1 MSISEPFI
9 RRPIATSLL
18 MLGVL
23 VFGIGAYNLLPVA
36 ALPRVDFPTVV
47 VTTNYPGAS
56 PETMASAIATPL
68 EQQFAAL
75 PSLTEMSST
84 SGVGTTM
91 ITLQFDL
98 ERSIDAAAQDVQQAI
113 NAATGLLPKDL
124 PSPPTYR
131 KTNPADRP
139 VLIYAIH
146 SDALPVYRIDD
157 YAYTIIAQK
166 LATVKGVAESR
177 IFGQKPYAVHVQVNP
192 GELAA
197 RGIGLEDLRTALTSA
212 TVNRPKGN
220 LASAHQ
226 TVTLDTNDQIFD
238 AAGFRK
244 VIVAYKNGAPIR
256 LGDIAEVID
265 GVQNARAGAWFERKP
280 AEGLAVQREAGAN
293 TNQVVDT
300 IRGAPYQPGLIKRY
314 LCSLDLLPAM
324 LLNCAPPPPGL
335 LEKLQESIP
344 PSVQVDL
351 VSDRSIVIRAAVH
364 DVQFTMMLTIGLV
377 ILVIFIFLRTL
388 WATVIPS
395 LAVPLSLLATFAVM
409 YAVGYSL
416 DNISLMALTI
426 SVGFIV
432 DDAIV
437 MIENIVRY
445 LEQGDRPFEAALK
458 GAGQIGFTIISITF
472 SLIAVFIPLLFM
484 GGIVGRLFREFAV
497 TVSVA
502 VVASAFISLTLTP
515 VMCSLFL
522 KGQGEHPPGR
532 LSRLA
537 ERGFVAV
544 LRGYERG
551 LIFIFRH
558 QLGALM
564 ATLGLMGLTFILY
577 FGVPYTS
584 YSGIPKGFFPQQDTG
599 FIFGQAEARQDTS
612 FAKMAGIVHQIV
624 DIVQKD
630 PAVNGAFY
638 FAGAYAYNPTENTGR
653 VFIQLKPHDQRD
665 VTSDQVIQR
674 LRPKVAAVEGAKFF
688 MQSGQDISIGGRLS
702 RTQYQ
707 YTLTD
712 TDSNELNQWAPMVEA
727 AMRKLPEL
735 QDVAS
740 DQQIAAPH
748 IAIDIDRDA
757 ASRLGL
763 SASLIDETL
772 YDAFGQRQ
780 IATMYTSTN
789 QYKVILEVKPEFQ
802 NDPTAL
808 SKIYV
813 SGPNGVQVPLS
824 SFTHFTSKV
833 EPLLLSHQGQFPAV
847 TLSFN
852 LAPGTAIGQAVDKIQ
867 AMEAD
872 LHMPATVNGAFQG
885 AAQAFK
891 ASLSST
897 PLLIGAAILVVY
909 IVLGILYESY
919 IHPITILSALPSAG
933 VGALLALMIMHYDL
947 SVIALIGVILLIGIV
962 KKNAIMMIDFA
973 LQAERLHGKSPLE
986 AIHEAC
992 LLRFRPI
999 MMTTF
1004 AALFGGLPIAIGQGA
1019 GSELRRPLGI
1029 AMVGGLLVSQWLTLY
1044 TTPVIYLYLDRLSRF
1059 LGGSRRQSRLAAALT
1074 DVQRPSLV
1082 EDSRGAAE

>member
-36 ALPRVDFPTVV
+36 ALPKVDFPTISVSV
-47 VTTNYPGAS
+47 SYPGAS
-56 PETMASAIATPL
+56 PETMASAVATPL

-75 PSLTEMSST
+75 PSLAEMTSTNGVGST
-84 SGVGTTM
+84 S
-91 ITLQFDL
+91 ISLQFDL
-98 ERSIDAAAQDVQQAI
+98 ERSIDGAAQDVQQAI
-113 NAATGLLPKDL
+113 NAASGLLPKDL
-124 PSPPTYR
+124 PNPPTYR

-139 VLIYAIH
+139 VLIYAVH
-146 SDALPVYRIDD
+146 SDAMPVYRIDD
-157 YAYTIIAQK
+157 YAYTILAQK
-166 LATVKGVAESR
+166 LATIKGVSESR

-192 GELAA
+192 GALAA
-197 RGIGLEDLRTALTSA
+197 RGIGLEDVRNALTLA
-212 TVNRPKGN
+212 TVNRPKGV
-220 LASAHQ
+220 LEGAHQ
-226 TVTLDTNDQIFD
+226 AVTLDTNDQIYN
-238 AAGFRK
+238 AADFRK
-244 VIVAYKNGAPIR
+244 VIVTYRNGAPVR
-256 LGDIAEVID
+256 LGDIAEVVD
-265 GVQNARAGAWFERKP
+265 SVKDVRQGAWFEGKP

-293 TNQVVDT
+293 TIQVVDT
-300 IRGAPYQPGLIKRY
+300 IK
-314 LCSLDLLPAM
+314 SLLP
-324 LLNCAPPPPGL
+324 
-335 LEKLQESIP
+335 KLQESIP
-344 PSVQVDL
+344 PTVHVDL
-351 VSDRSIVIRAAVH
+351 VSDRSVVIRAAVR

-377 ILVIFIFLRTL
+377 ILVIFIFLRTI

-395 LAVPLSLLATFAVM
+395 LAVPLSLLATFGVM
-409 YAVGYSL
+409 FGLGYSL

-426 SVGFIV
+426 SVGFVV

-445 LEQGDRPFEAALK
+445 LEKGDRPFEAALK

-484 GGIVGRLFREFAV
+484 SGIIGRLFREFAV

-502 VVASAFISLTLTP
+502 VMASAFISLTLTP
-515 VMCSLFL
+515 VLCSLFL
-522 KGQGEHPPGR
+522 KGESEHPPGR
-532 LSRLA
+532 VSRLA
-537 ERGFVAV
+537 ERGFVAA
-544 LRGYERG
+544 LNGYDRG
-551 LIFIFRH
+551 LKFVFRH
-558 QLGALM
+558 QFSALI
-564 ATLGLMGLTFILY
+564 ATLLLMVLTGYLY
-577 FGVPYTS
+577 VT
-584 YSGIPKGFFPQQDTG
+584 IPKGFFPQQDTG

-612 FAKMAGIVHQIV
+612 FTKMTGMVHRLGEIVRQ
-624 DIVQKD
+624 D
-630 PAVNGAFY
+630 PAVAGVLY
-638 FAGAYAYNPTENTGR
+638 FAGASPFNPTENTAR
-653 VFIQLKPHDQRD
+653 VFIQLKPHDERKI
-665 VTSDQVIQR
+665 TSDQVIQR
-674 LRPKVAAVEGAKFF
+674 LRPKVATVEGAKFF
-688 MQSGQDISIGGRLS
+688 MQSGQDISIGARLT

-712 TDSNELNQWAPMVEA
+712 TDSGELNHWAPIVEA
-727 AMRKLPEL
+727 AMQKLPEL

-748 IAIDIDRDA
+748 VAIEIDRDA

-763 SASLIDETL
+763 SASVIDETL

-780 IATMYTSTN
+780 VATMYTATN

-808 SKIYV
+808 SQIYV
-813 SGPNGVQVPLS
+813 NGPNGVQVPLS
-824 SFTHFTSKV
+824 SFAHFTAKV
-833 EPLLLSHQGQFPAV
+833 EPLMLSHQGQFPAV

-852 LAPGTAIGQAVDKIQ
+852 LAPGTAIGQAVERIQ
-867 AMEAD
+867 GMERD
-872 LHMPATVNGAFQG
+872 LHLPATVNGSFVG
-885 AAQAFK
+885 TAQAFQ

-897 PLLIGAAILVVY
+897 PLLVAAAILVVY
-909 IVLGILYESY
+909 IVLGVLYESY

-933 VGALLALMIMHYDL
+933 VGALLALMVMKYEL
-947 SVIALIGVILLIGIV
+947 TVIALIGVILLVGIV

-973 LQAERLHGKSPLE
+973 LTAERQEGKSPLE

-1004 AALFGGLPIAIGQGA
+1004 AALFGALPIAIGQGA

-1044 TTPVIYLYLDRLSRF
+1044 TTPVIYLYLDRLSRV
-1059 LGGSRRQSRLAAALT
+1059 LGGSRRPSRLAEALSDT
-1074 DVQRPSLV
+1074 PRSRLV
-1082 EDSRGAAE
+1082 EDPRGAAE

>member
-23 VFGIGAYNLLPVA
+23 VFGIGAYNLLPIA
-36 ALPRVDFPTVV
+36 ALPKVDFPTVA
-47 VTTNYPGAS
+47 VTVNYPGAS
-56 PETMASAIATPL
+56 PETMASAVATPL

-75 PSLTEMSST
+75 PGLAEMSST

-98 ERSIDAAAQDVQQAI
+98 ERNIDGAAQDVQQAI

-139 VLIYAIH
+139 VLIYAVH
-146 SDALPVYRIDD
+146 SDAMPVYRIDD
-157 YAYTIIAQK
+157 YAYTILAQK
-166 LATVKGVAESR
+166 LATVKGVSESR
-177 IFGQKPYAVHVQVNP
+177 IFGQKPYAVHVQLNP
-192 GELAA
+192 AALAV
-197 RGIGLEDLRTALTSA
+197 RGIGLEDVRNALTTA

-220 LASAHQ
+220 LEGERRV
-226 TVTLDTNDQIFD
+226 VTLDTNDQIFN
-238 AAGFRK
+238 AEGFRK
-244 VIVAYKNGAPIR
+244 VIVTWRNGAPVR

-265 GVQNARAGAWFERKP
+265 GVQNARAGAWFEGKP

-293 TNQVVDT
+293 TIQVVET
-300 IRGAPYQPGLIKRY
+300 INR
-314 LCSLDLLPAM
+314 LLP
-324 LLNCAPPPPGL
+324 
-335 LEKLQESIP
+335 KLRESIP
-344 PSVQVDL
+344 PTVHVDL
-351 VSDRSIVIRAAVH
+351 ISDRSIVIRAAVH
-364 DVQFTMMLTIGLV
+364 DVQFTMLLTIGLV
-377 ILVIFIFLRTL
+377 VLVIFIFLRTI

-395 LAVPLSLLATFAVM
+395 LAVPLSLLATFGIM
-409 YAVGYSL
+409 YGVGYSL

-426 SVGFIV
+426 SVGFVV

-484 GGIVGRLFREFAV
+484 GGIIGRLFREFAV

-522 KGQGEHPPGR
+522 KGQAEHPPGR
-532 LSRLA
+532 LNRLA
-537 ERGFVAV
+537 ERGFAAM
-544 LRGYERG
+544 LNGYDRG
-551 LIFIFRH
+551 LKFVFRH
-558 QLGALM
+558 QFSALLSTLLLM
-564 ATLGLMGLTFILY
+564 VATAYLY
-577 FGVPYTS
+577 IT
-584 YSGIPKGFFPQQDTG
+584 IPKGFFPQQDTG

-612 FAKMAGIVHQIV
+612 FAQMAGIVHQIA
-624 DIVQKD
+624 DIVGKD
-630 PAVNGAFY
+630 PAVAGAFY

-653 VFIQLKPHDQRD
+653 VFIQLKPHDQRE

-674 LRPKVAAVEGAKFF
+674 LRPKVAAVQGAKFF

-712 TDSNELNQWAPMVEA
+712 TDSAELNHWAPIVEA
-727 AMRKLPEL
+727 AMQKLPEL

-748 IAIDIDRDA
+748 IAIEIDRDA
-757 ASRLGL
+757 ASRLGI

-780 IATMYTSTN
+780 VATMYTATN

-802 NDPTAL
+802 NDPNAL
-808 SKIYV
+808 SKLHV

-824 SFTHFTSKV
+824 SLAHFTSKV
-833 EPLLLSHQGQFPAV
+833 EPLMLSHQGQFPAV

-852 LAPGTAIGQAVDKIQ
+852 LAPGIAIGQAVDRIQ
-867 AMEAD
+867 ALQRE
-872 LHMPATVNGAFQG
+872 LHLPPTVDGNFMGT
-885 AAQAFK
+885 AQAFQ

-897 PLLIGAAILVVY
+897 PLLVAAAILVVY
-909 IVLGILYESY
+909 IVLGMLYESY

-933 VGALLALMIMHYDL
+933 VGALLALMLLHYDL

-973 LQAERLHGKSPLE
+973 LTAERNEGKSPLE

-1044 TTPVIYLYLDRLSRF
+1044 TTPVIYLYLDRLSQR
-1059 LGGSRRQSRLAAALT
+1059 LGARRRPSRLATALT
-1074 DVQRPSLV
+1074 DTPRPRRLV
-1082 EDSRGAAE
+1082 EDPHGAAE